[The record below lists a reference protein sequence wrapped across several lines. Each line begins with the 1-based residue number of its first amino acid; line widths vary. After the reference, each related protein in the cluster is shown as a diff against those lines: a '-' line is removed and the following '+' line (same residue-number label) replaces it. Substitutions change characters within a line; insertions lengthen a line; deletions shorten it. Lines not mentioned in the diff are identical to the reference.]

1 MRIKPVLYSSIFLAL
16 ILMLLPHDHRVSAT
30 AFDWSTVAV
39 ENAAEGEVVET
50 AAQDATVSQKKSG
63 NGFMRA
69 MGAPFRA
76 LGRLFGGGKKHEKN
90 DQQAR
95 SSSNKDRAK
104 FESTKLIR
112 IKDART
118 PVETPAASTTA
129 PTSPAPE
136 SAVDIYLQRGREL
149 LTGGDLNGAIAELSL
164 AASLDSKSGEA
175 RNLLGV
181 AYEGKGLRDRAL
193 ELFKAAVQ
201 SDKNNAEY
209 LNNYG
214 FLLFK
219 NNDLDDATK
228 YLKRAVKLS
237 PNDARIW
244 NNLGLVQSER
254 LKFDDAFQSFIRAGG
269 EFDGHINMAAQL
281 YKRGYAKDAIKHLE
295 QAQTMQPNSVD
306 VLAKLVNLYE
316 MTGRVSD
323 AETARRSIVALRT
336 LADANK

>member
-16 ILMLLPHDHRVSAT
+16 LLMLLPHSRIVSAT
-30 AFDWSTVAV
+30 GFDWSTVAV
-39 ENAAEGEVVET
+39 DDTTEAQVDET
-50 AAQDATVSQKKSG
+50 VADDTKVSQKKSG
-63 NGFMRA
+63 NGFVRA

-76 LGRLFGGGKKHEKN
+76 IGRLFGGGKKN

-95 SSSNKDRAK
+95 RSNDKDPAK
-104 FESTKLIR
+104 FEATKVIR

-118 PVETPAASTTA
+118 PLETPAATQSPVTA
-129 PTSPAPE
+129 GTP
-136 SAVDIYLQRGREL
+136 DQHLQKGREL
-149 LTGGDLNGAIAELSL
+149 LVRGDLNGAIAELTH
-164 AASLDSKSGEA
+164 AASLDSKSGA
-175 RNLLGV
+175 AKNLLGV

-193 ELFKAAVQ
+193 ESFKAAVEAE
-201 SDKNNAEY
+201 KNNAEY

-219 NNDLDDATK
+219 NSDLEDATK

-244 NNLGLVQSER
+244 NNLGLVQSQR
-254 LKFDDAFQSFIRAGG
+254 GKFDDALQSFIRAGG
-269 EFDGHINMAAQL
+269 EFDGHMNMAVQL
-281 YKRGYAKDAIKHLE
+281 SRRGYAKEAIKHLE
-295 QAQTMQPNSVD
+295 KAQSLQPNSVD

-316 MTGRVSD
+316 LTGRRQD

-336 LADANK
+336 SAEANK

>member
-1 MRIKPVLYSSIFLAL
+1 MRKQTVAASLLSAFLIFGV
-16 ILMLLPHDHRVSAT
+16 IDRKSVAT
-30 AFDWSTVAV
+30 AGGFDWSAVAV
-39 ENAAEGEVVET
+39 EETEVVDNTDTSE
-50 AAQDATVSQKKSG
+50 ATQTSKG
-63 NGFMRA
+63 NSFGRA
-69 MGAPFRA
+69 LSAPFRA
-76 LGRLFGGGKKHEKN
+76 LGRLFRGGKKN

-118 PVETPAASTTA
+118 PLETPAASTPA
-129 PTSPAPE
+129 VAESP
-136 SAVDIYLQRGREL
+136 VDVYLQRGREL
-149 LTGGDLNGAIAELSL
+149 LTGADLNGAIAELSL
-164 AASLDSKSGEA
+164 AASLDSTSGEA

-244 NNLGLVQSER
+244 NNLGLVQCER
-254 LKFDDAFQSFIRAGG
+254 LKFDDAFQSFLRAGG

>member
-1 MRIKPVLYSSIFLAL
+1 MRKQTVAASLLSAFL
-16 ILMLLPHDHRVSAT
+16 ILGVIDRKSVAT
-30 AFDWSTVAV
+30 AGGFDWSTVAV
-39 ENAAEGEVVET
+39 EETEVVDNT
-50 AAQDATVSQKKSG
+50 DTSDTTQKSKG
-63 NGFMRA
+63 NSFGRA
-69 MGAPFRA
+69 LSAPFRA
-76 LGRLFGGGKKHEKN
+76 LGRLFGGGKKNEKN

-118 PVETPAASTTA
+118 PIETPAASTPA
-129 PTSPAPE
+129 VAESP
-136 SAVDIYLQRGREL
+136 VDIYLQRGREL

-175 RNLLGV
+175 KNLLGV

-244 NNLGLVQSER
+244 NNLGLVQCER
-254 LKFDDAFQSFIRAGG
+254 LKFDDAFQSFLRAGG

-295 QAQTMQPNSVD
+295 QAQTLQPNSVD
-306 VLAKLVNLYE
+306 VLAKLVNLYD

-336 LADANK
+336 LADAKK